1 VVKIVSL
8 EGYQVSTYFMLM
20 GLTYV
25 LIALAT
31 IIRLVVE
38 QKVKKQVFIDG
49 IWTEVGPRKGM
60 WVIGLVGLVLVV
72 ALYSSPIRLGTVMWF
87 NGFVLA
93 IIMYELAK
101 AYRGV
106 EIW

>member
-1 VVKIVSL
+1 MVSL

-38 QKVKKQVFIDG
+38 QKVRKNVFIDG
-49 IWTEVGPRKGM
+49 M
-60 WVIGLVGLVLVV
+60 
-72 ALYSSPIRLGTVMWF
+72 
-87 NGFVLA
+87 
-93 IIMYELAK
+93 
-101 AYRGV
+101 
-106 EIW
+106 

>member
-1 VVKIVSL
+1 MVSL

-38 QKVKKQVFIDG
+38 QKVRKNVFIDG
-49 IWTEVGPRKGM
+49 MWTEVGPRKGL
-60 WVIGLVGLVLVV
+60 WVIGLVSLLLVV
-72 ALYSSPIRLGTVMWF
+72 ILYSLPIRLGTVMWF
-87 NGFVLA
+87 NGFTLA
-93 IIMYELAK
+93 VIIYEIIK
-101 AYRGV
+101 AYKGV
-106 EIW
+106 ELW